1 MAIKACFMD
10 GFQGHGTL
18 GNAVLSTLNKAAANG
33 HRNEIKIDK
42 FAKQLGC
49 TEVEL
54 RACLSRL
61 QTEGRIATNT
71 LLNWSEIGSIQLA
84 EPIITCEP
92 AQLSL
97 GEGNKDDDAD
107 TVAISLDALTHLNDV
122 DIVVD
127 GRHLRFA
134 LRYSD
139 TGDKSILTVSEAAS
153 ARAKKRD
160 PIVDGK
166 EFPDK
171 AEAIKW
177 AKEYAGE
184 FSGGE

>member
-42 FAKQLGC
+42 LAKQLGC
-49 TEVEL
+49 SEVEL

-84 EPIITCEP
+84 EPIIACEP

-97 GEGNKDDDAD
+97 GERDDDPD

-127 GRHLRFA
+127 GRHRRFA

-139 TGDKSILTVSEAAS
+139 DGDQVFLTVSEAAS
-153 ARAKKRD
+153 AKAKKRD
-160 PIVDGK
+160 ALVDSMP
-166 EFPDK
+166 FPNK

-184 FSGGE
+184 FSGGD

>member
-42 FAKQLGC
+42 FSKQLGC

-97 GEGNKDDDAD
+97 GEGKDDDAD
-107 TVAISLDALTHLNDV
+107 TVATCLDGLTHLNDV

-127 GRHLRFA
+127 GRHRRFA

-139 TGDKSILTVSEAAS
+139 DGAQVFLTVSEAAS

-160 PIVDGK
+160 ALVDSMP
-166 EFPDK
+166 FPSK

-184 FSGGE
+184 FSGGD